1 MDPRDEQERRLPQ
14 IDADDLF
21 LERVRRARRQSPDE
35 KIRAGLELFDLV
47 CALMTAGI
55 RSEFPD
61 ADEKRVNEL
70 LVERLA
76 LARPLE
82 NTPCWLTP

>member
-1 MDPRDEQERRLPQ
+1 MAPSDEQQRPVPQ

-21 LERVRRARRQSPDE
+21 WERVRRARRQSPDE

-47 CALMTAGI
+47 CELMSAGI
-55 RSEFPD
+55 RSEYPD
-61 ADEKRVNEL
+61 ADDERVHEL

-76 LARPLE
+76 LARRLE
-82 NTPCWLTP
+82 GEPGWHIP